1 MQGLFLNKVA
11 GLRPATLLKRILSPK
26 VCNVIKKETLA
37 QMFSYEFC
45 EFSKNTL
52 FTEHL
57 RTTAPVNCN
66 NFTIHS
72 AQFGRITY
80 WQKLSQD
87 KKSRE
92 VVNKWNLQKRE
103 LYASKSQI

>member
-1 MQGLFLNKVA
+1 
-11 GLRPATLLKRILSPK
+11 
-26 VCNVIKKETLA
+26 
-37 QMFSYEFC
+37 MFSYEFC

-92 VVNKWNLQKRE
+92 AVNKWNLQKRE
-103 LYASKSQI
+103 LYASKSQIWKSAVMNCRESKKGCTSWNSQNNFSL